1 MSTRLPVVALV
12 DDDASFLR
20 SASRLLR
27 AAGYTV
33 ESFSSAELYLAQL
46 TDTPGCVV
54 ADLHMPGLSG
64 IELQAALEGEPHAP
78 PVIFLTG
85 QGDIASAVR
94 AMRNGA
100 EDFLTKDAAQA
111 DLLQA
116 VERALARDAR
126 QREQGLHLQSMRG
139 RFDALSPREHEVL
152 QQVLRGARNKQIA
165 SALGISERT
174 VKLHRTAITNKLQ
187 LRSVAELTRLAQA
200 AGLFEEDA
208 LTFPK
213 GQ

>member
-1 MSTRLPVVALV
+1 MSTRLQVVALV

-165 SALGISERT
+165 NALGISERT

-187 LRSVAELTRLAQA
+187 LHSVAELTRLAQA
-200 AGLFEEDA
+200 AGLFDENA
-208 LTFPK
+208 STFPK
-213 GQ
+213 G